1 MSAKDSEI
9 EQLQAQLG
17 AANEEIA
24 KLKAELEAERS
35 RPATQAAPAPAP
47 PPAPPPP
54 AASASAPSNETL
66 EEALERANRAEA
78 EALENKAALV
88 KVTAK
93 LNAVSTL
100 YTEAAQREAVLRL
113 ELEQSAN
120 AAKEALYD

>member
-1 MSAKDSEI
+1 MNSD
-9 EQLQAQLG
+9 LLG
-17 AANEEIA
+17 RCFG
-24 KLKAELEAERS
+24 LSMVRELEATHGPVS
-35 RPATQAAPAPAP
+35 DICLG
-47 PPAPPPP
+47 
-54 AASASAPSNETL
+54 TL
-66 EEALERANRAEA
+66 ALEH
-78 EALENKAALV
+78 KAALV